1 MGRLRHV
8 FIAERRQGPGLSAE
22 GPTDKQAAQLMGH
35 STAEW
40 DKVYD
45 LDYSRREGEAGV
57 AAMAQW
63 REEMLAKAGAR
74 SLDAQVAA
82 AEAIDI
88 AEDSDIEVA
97 LDEE

>member
-8 FIAERRQGPGLSAE
+8 FVAERRQGPGLSAQ

-35 STAEW
+35 SIAEW

-63 REEMLAKAGAR
+63 REEMLARAGAR
-74 SLDAQVAA
+74 CLQVAVD
-82 AEAIDI
+82 EAI
-88 AEDSDIEVA
+88 ELSEESDIEVS
-97 LDEE
+97 LDE